1 MGQDDSSAATAARRR
16 ARAVL
21 TQALYQWQV
30 SGEDPSAIRVQF
42 IDERGIGRAD
52 VDYFR
57 ELMQAI
63 PTAVDRLDASI
74 EPLLQRS
81 VALVDPVERAIL
93 RLACYELEQR
103 WEVPA
108 RVIIDE
114 AIELAK
120 RYGAQQG
127 HRFVN
132 GVVDRLARRLRPRE
146 FGRGTADSS
155 GCAR

>member
-1 MGQDDSSAATAARRR
+1 MGPDDSSAATAARRR

-21 TQALYQWQV
+21 IQALYQWQV
-30 SGEDPSAIRVQF
+30 SGEDPADIRVQF
-42 IDERGIGRAD
+42 IDKRGIGRAD
-52 VDYFR
+52 VEYFR
-57 ELMQAI
+57 ELMHAI
-63 PTAVDRLDASI
+63 PAAVGRLDGFI

-120 RYGAQQG
+120 RYGAEQG

-146 FGRGTADSS
+146 FGQRAADPTA
-155 GCAR
+155 